1 MKKKLI
7 FVIQILIATV
17 GLFAKQPT
25 LDEAISEVSED
36 IKNECTKETV
46 LAIYDFELP
55 KDAKNEE
62 MNDYIRG
69 RLTSK
74 LIGQNFDLVTRDTND
89 FNKREQEIKIQQ
101 EYGEFTEETMISIAN
116 LWGANRI
123 VYGFVRKISSGYEL
137 EVRILSLIN
146 LKNPIYRFYEFSDS
160 SKILQLLGN
169 EFVDKKVAQGF
180 GAEIN
185 KNSLAFVAPAAS
197 VSFDYNI
204 LKKVSLGFKIFAS
217 WDMYEKNN
225 NFITLEPL
233 ASLRFYLVSH
243 GGKPGT
249 GVFLEILGGV
259 SILSINSDIQFG
271 ANAGAGYGYRF
282 AFGNFYIEPEIRVG
296 YPYIVGAGIS
306 TGFRF

>member
-1 MKKKLI
+1 MKKKLF

-25 LDEAISEVSED
+25 LDEAISEVSEK
-36 IKNECTKETV
+36 IKERYAEKIF
-46 LAIYDFELP
+46 LAICDFELP
-55 KDAKNEE
+55 KEAKNKE
-62 MNDYIRG
+62 MSNHIRD
-69 RLTSK
+69 K
-74 LIGQNFDLVTRDTND
+74 LQIELQNLEFIIATRDSND
-89 FNKREQEIKIQQ
+89 NAIIEKEIALQHESGDFDANGIISLGKKVSVKI
-101 EYGEFTEETMISIAN
+101 G
-116 LWGANRI
+116 
-123 VYGFVRKISSGYEL
+123 VYGSVKVKNSDYEL
-137 EVRILSLIN
+137 KVTILNFETGEKYIIK
-146 LKNPIYRFYEFSDS
+146 KNFANS
-160 SKILQLLGN
+160 SEISRLLGRDS
-169 EFVDKKVAQGF
+169 EEKKVAQGF

-249 GVFLEILGGV
+249 GVFLEVIGGT
-259 SILSINSDIQFG
+259 SILSIDSDIRFV
-271 ANAGAGYGYRF
+271 ANAGIGYGYRF
-282 AFGNFYIEPEIRVG
+282 AFNNFYIEPEIRGG
-296 YPYIVGAGIS
+296 YPYIAGAGIS